1 MLHVLSICLVVA
13 LKNASGVK
21 LLIPW
26 HRAVPGKPEKGTYVV
41 LARKNGVD
49 GAHTALE
56 RRNARDFPILPSACR
71 QLCAFLAIWVC

>member
-26 HRAVPGKPEKGTYVV
+26 HRVVPGKPEKGTYVV

-49 GAHTALE
+49 GG
-56 RRNARDFPILPSACR
+56 DFPILPSACR